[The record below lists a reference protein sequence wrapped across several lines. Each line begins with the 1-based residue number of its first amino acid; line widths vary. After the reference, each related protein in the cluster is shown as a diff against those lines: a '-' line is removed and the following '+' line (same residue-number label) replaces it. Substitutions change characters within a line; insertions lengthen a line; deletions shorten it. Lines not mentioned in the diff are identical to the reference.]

1 MNTIHTTRTTSCGI
15 GTNTMIVIVNTM
27 IVIVN
32 TIIVI
37 VNTIPAAAS
46 APSPSSPPWP
56 T

>member
-32 TIIVI
+32 TI
-37 VNTIPAAAS
+37 PAAAS